1 MSHSVRTL
9 RSDSG
14 FSFAEVMTVVTLIGI
29 IGGYAVSN
37 FREFTP
43 AYSVRGAA
51 LEVAGNMSIARL
63 SAVKESRIYQF
74 VPLAGGY
81 QIRAAKTGGGW
92 DLLRT
97 VTIANEFPHV
107 EFGYSGIA
115 KDPYGVTIAAAVP
128 GAPMT
133 FHSNGTVQN
142 SGGVFIQAPMEAGM
156 SHQAV
161 TVTGAGRIRVW
172 KHTGTKWQ

>member
-9 RSDSG
+9 RGTSG
-14 FSFAEVMTVVTLIGI
+14 FSFPEVMTVVALIGI
-29 IGGYAVSN
+29 IGGFAVSN
-37 FREFTP
+37 FRVFTP

-51 LEVAGNMSIARL
+51 LDVAGNMSIARL

-92 DLLRT
+92 DNLRT
-97 VTIANEFPHV
+97 VTITNEFPHV
-107 EFGYSGIA
+107 EFGYTGITQ
-115 KDPYGVTIAAAVP
+115 DPYGVNIAAAVP

-142 SGGVFIQAPMEAGM
+142 PGGLFIQAPMDSGL

-161 TVTGAGRIRVW
+161 TVTAAGRIRVW